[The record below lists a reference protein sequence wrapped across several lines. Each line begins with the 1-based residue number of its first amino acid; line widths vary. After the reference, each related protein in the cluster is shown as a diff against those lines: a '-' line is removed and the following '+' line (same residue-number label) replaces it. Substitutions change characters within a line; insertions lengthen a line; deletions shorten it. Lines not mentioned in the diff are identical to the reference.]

1 MDKREELAA
10 RFIAH
15 LQNKRYGEAAT
26 MLSDNA
32 ILSVPDMAQLQGR
45 ETIVAA
51 MRIGAES
58 GRGLDRVGFSAPK
71 PGPEG
76 EIIVAG
82 IAPGGL
88 LRLVA
93 MALRKTQKVTV
104 SLRFDDKDLVNA
116 MTIAMG

>member
-15 LQNKRYGEAAT
+15 LQNKRYGDAAP
-26 MLSDNA
+26 MLSNNA
-32 ILSVPDMAQLQGR
+32 ILNVPDMAPLQGR
-45 ETIVAA
+45 ETIIAA

-71 PGPEG
+71 AGPEG
-76 EIIVAG
+76 EIVV
-82 IAPGGL
+82 PGVGPRGL

-104 SLRFDDKDLVNA
+104 SLRFDEQELVSS

>member
-15 LQNKRYGEAAT
+15 LQNKRYGEAAP
-26 MLSDNA
+26 MLSNNA
-32 ILSVPDMAQLQGR
+32 ILNVPDMAPLQGR
-45 ETIVAA
+45 ETIIAA
-51 MRIGAES
+51 LRIGADS
-58 GRGLDRVGFSAPK
+58 GRGLDRVGFAAPRV
-71 PGPEG
+71 GPEG
-76 EIIVAG
+76 DIVVAG
-82 IAPGGL
+82 VAPRGL

-104 SLRFDDKDLVNA
+104 SLRFDDQELVNS

>member
-1 MDKREELAA
+1 MDKRAELAA
-10 RFIAH
+10 RFVAH

-32 ILSVPDMAQLQGR
+32 ILTVPEMAQLQGR

-51 MRIGAES
+51 MRIGSES
-58 GRGLDRVGFSAPK
+58 GRGLDRVGFAVPK
-71 PGPEG
+71 TGPEG
-76 EIIVAG
+76 EIVVPG
-82 IAPGGL
+82 MAPRGL

-104 SLRFDDKDLVNA
+104 SLRFDAQDLIDS
-116 MTIAMG
+116 MEIAMK